1 MSSYKQ
7 YKLDLTPFQ
16 QQKLKTAFNTRT
28 PISIQ
33 LKKEQYKNGTV
44 PLLLTDRQLNKI
56 NKNENFILKL
66 SQSQVRKM
74 TEKFGGFVITLPAI
88 LGAIG
93 AIAGTAGA
101 TSGIVKAVNDK
112 THQKKSEKEQ
122 LRHNQIMEAEQKKM
136 AKALVQSRGSG
147 LYLKQEGKGL
157 FLKKLKK
164 LDLPDQALSNYDI
177 EKACKNIPYF
187 RGVYML
193 NTLPNVKKK
202 MECGVVNLD
211 NDNGNGTH
219 WVCYGEKSK
228 IFPGIEI
235 GVLVF

>member
-16 QQKLKTAFNTRT
+16 QQKLKTAFNNRN
-28 PISIQ
+28 PVSLQ

-157 FLKKLKK
+157 FLKKKK
-164 LDLPDQALSNYDI
+164 N
-177 EKACKNIPYF
+177 
-187 RGVYML
+187 
-193 NTLPNVKKK
+193 
-202 MECGVVNLD
+202 
-211 NDNGNGTH
+211 
-219 WVCYGEKSK
+219 
-228 IFPGIEI
+228 
-235 GVLVF
+235 